1 MAASRARAAAVERQ
15 LVTITF
21 AGYNRDWADW
31 IGKQLEHRGREV
43 VYHRW
48 DVPSESTI
56 EESLG
61 DLLLAGGQVVMVLS
75 GWFFQLGPRK
85 PDEWNRALREFVA
98 PNVDRFAAVT
108 VDSASLPS
116 AATVLRPAELWG
128 MGPDEA
134 ERRLLKR
141 LQLPIAEFSEGPGS
155 SDTRF
160 PEDEPDVW
168 GGVPRRNVRFTGR
181 EDVLAGIYREFQQ
194 APRGAAVCTLFGM
207 SGVGKTQIAA
217 EYIYRFQA
225 AYDVVWWVP
234 ADQRGTL
241 RQRLAELASALGIV
255 AGPEYGERIRAV
267 RDALRRGRPHSRWLL
282 VLDSADEPDLIA
294 DLLPSGT
301 GHVLITSQNREWTE
315 YNTARIEIPVYT
327 RQESIAFICRRATRL
342 DEVSANLLADALE
355 DLPLLLDQTAG
366 WLNDS
371 TMSVE
376 EYVELLGSESDVE
389 VGLRVAADFPMT
401 FQTAWSILLNR
412 LRETVPESVDL
423 LRLCVFFAP
432 GTIPVGLLRDASLQD
447 WPEKLKDLMNNPLR
461 WNAAVKKLVQYSVVQ
476 TESHGATGYENS
488 VGTEL
493 LHMHRM
499 VHQTVRDGMAEM
511 DRKEFSRVVQGVLA
525 SADPGGPDNPDNWPR
540 YAEIAPHLKSAN
552 VLESNDPAI
561 QRLVLRCLRY
571 MFSSGEYQ
579 AGLTLSER
587 ALEAWRVSLGE
598 TDPKVYDVV
607 LNRGNLLRATGQYRE
622 AARIE
627 RAAFEHL
634 RAESGPQD
642 LDTLRAASGLA
653 ASLGYMAE
661 YDEALDLRQ
670 TVFDGRREL
679 FGERDPRTL
688 ASQQNLAVS
697 LQFLGR
703 YEEALDMYR
712 RVRDGRREALGPR
725 SYWTLYTE
733 THYATLL
740 RFLGRYQEALS
751 IQERCAQGLRS
762 VLGPDRIFTL
772 RADYNLAMCQYRM
785 GHRHDGRTVLAEI
798 LERAE
803 RVLGEGHE
811 MSMMTATVY
820 ACVEREDGALDRARE
835 VSERVMRAYT
845 SDLGP
850 RHPFT
855 VGARSNHGL
864 VLRAAGE
871 REQSQH
877 LLEESLT
884 EMTAAVG
891 PDHPWTLGT
900 ALNVTASRSLA
911 GDAEAAAELSA
922 DTARRSAGRLG
933 ATHPLTLSCQV
944 ALAADLRDLHKNQ
957 EADETERQAL
967 AALAETLGDDHVHT
981 LSARA
986 RTRPFWDFEPHF
998 P

>member
-1 MAASRARAAAVERQ
+1 
-15 LVTITF
+15 
-21 AGYNRDWADW
+21 
-31 IGKQLEHRGREV
+31 
-43 VYHRW
+43 
-48 DVPSESTI
+48 
-56 EESLG
+56 
-61 DLLLAGGQVVMVLS
+61 
-75 GWFFQLGPRK
+75 
-85 PDEWNRALREFVA
+85 
-98 PNVDRFAAVT
+98 
-108 VDSASLPS
+108 
-116 AATVLRPAELWG
+116 
-128 MGPDEA
+128 
-134 ERRLLKR
+134 
-141 LQLPIAEFSEGPGS
+141 
-155 SDTRF
+155 
-160 PEDEPDVW
+160 
-168 GGVPRRNVRFTGR
+168 VPRRNVRFTGR

-225 AYDVVWWVP
+225 TYDVVWWVP

-255 AGPEYGERIRAV
+255 TGPEYGERIRAV
-267 RDALRRGRPHSRWLL
+267 RDALRRGHPYSRWLL
-282 VLDSADEPDLIA
+282 VLDSADEPDVIA

-315 YNTARIEIPVYT
+315 YNTARIEIPVYA
-327 RQESIAFICRRATRL
+327 RQESVAFIRRRAPRL
-342 DEVSANLLADALE
+342 DETSANQLAEALE

-376 EYVELLGSESDVE
+376 EYVELLESESDVE

-432 GTIPVGLLRDASLQD
+432 GAIPVGLLRDASLQD
-447 WPEKLKDLMNNPLR
+447 WPEKLNNLMNDPLR

-476 TESHGATGYENS
+476 TETHGATGYESS

-499 VHQTVRDGMAEM
+499 VHQTVRDGMGEL
-511 DRKEFSRVVQGVLA
+511 DREEFSRVVQGVLA
-525 SADPGGPDNPDNWPR
+525 SADPGGPDNPANWPR

-552 VLESNDPAI
+552 VLESDDPAI
-561 QRLVLRCLRY
+561 QRLVQHCVRY
-571 MFSSGEYQ
+571 MYKSGEYQ

-587 ALEAWRVSLGE
+587 ALEAWRPSLGE
-598 TDPKVYDVV
+598 TDSRVYDVV
-607 LNRGNLLRATGQYRE
+607 LNRGNLLRETGDYRE

-627 RAAFEHL
+627 RSAFENL
-634 RAESGPQD
+634 RAERGPRD

-653 ASLGYMAE
+653 ATLGYLAE
-661 YDEALDLRQ
+661 YDEALELRQ
-670 TVFDGRREL
+670 TVFEGRRDL
-679 FGERDPRTL
+679 FGERDLDTL
-688 ASQQNLAVS
+688 TAQHNLGVS
-697 LQFLGR
+697 LQFEGR
-703 YEEALDMYR
+703 YKEASDTYR
-712 RVRDGRREALGPR
+712 YARDGLRGGIGAR
-725 SYWTLYTE
+725 SHLTLYTE
-733 THYATLL
+733 THHAKLL
-740 RFLGRYQEALS
+740 RLLGRYVEAFS
-751 IQERCAQGLRS
+751 IQDPSAQGLRS
-762 VLGPDRIFTL
+762 ILGPDRLYTL
-772 RADYNLAMCQYRM
+772 RAEHNLAMCYYRM
-785 GHRHDGRTVLAEI
+785 GDRHRGRAALAEV

-803 RVLGEGHE
+803 RVFGEFHE
-811 MSMMTATVY
+811 MAMMAATVY
-820 ACVEREDGALDRARE
+820 ACVEREDGVLDRARE
-835 VSERVMRAYT
+835 ISERVMRAYT
-845 SDLGP
+845 SDLGT
-850 RHPFT
+850 RHPYT

-864 VLRAAGE
+864 VLRAAGD

-877 LLEESLT
+877 LLETALT

-891 PDHPWTLGT
+891 SDHPWTLGT

-922 DTARRSAGRLG
+922 DTARRSAEALS
-933 ATHPLTLSCQV
+933 ATHPLTLSCRV
-944 ALAADLRDLHKNQ
+944 ALSADLRDLHKNQ
-957 EADETERQAL
+957 EAEEIERQAL

-986 RTRPFWDFEPHF
+986 RTRPYWDFEPHF

>member
-1 MAASRARAAAVERQ
+1 
-15 LVTITF
+15 
-21 AGYNRDWADW
+21 
-31 IGKQLEHRGREV
+31 
-43 VYHRW
+43 
-48 DVPSESTI
+48 
-56 EESLG
+56 
-61 DLLLAGGQVVMVLS
+61 
-75 GWFFQLGPRK
+75 
-85 PDEWNRALREFVA
+85 
-98 PNVDRFAAVT
+98 
-108 VDSASLPS
+108 
-116 AATVLRPAELWG
+116 
-128 MGPDEA
+128 
-134 ERRLLKR
+134 
-141 LQLPIAEFSEGPGS
+141 
-155 SDTRF
+155 
-160 PEDEPDVW
+160 
-168 GGVPRRNVRFTGR
+168 VRFTGR
-181 EDVLAGIYREFQQ
+181 EDVLAGIYREFQE

-255 AGPEYGERIRAV
+255 TGPEYGERIRVV

-282 VLDSADEPDLIA
+282 ILDSADEPDLIA

-327 RQESIAFICRRATRL
+327 RQESIAFIRRRATRL
-342 DEVSANLLADALE
+342 DEESANLLAEALE

-376 EYVELLGSESDVE
+376 EYVELLETESDVE

-447 WPEKLKDLMNNPLR
+447 WPEKLKDLMNDPLR

-476 TESHGATGYENS
+476 TETHGATGYDNS
-488 VGTEL
+488 VGAEL

-499 VHQTVRDGMAEM
+499 VHQTVRDGMGEL
-511 DRKEFSRVVQGVLA
+511 DREEFSRVVQGVLA
-525 SADPGGPDNPDNWPR
+525 SADPGGPDNPANWPR

-561 QRLVLRCLRY
+561 HRLVQHCVRY
-571 MFSSGEYQ
+571 MFQSGEYQ
-579 AGLTLSER
+579 AGLKLSER
-587 ALEAWRVSLGE
+587 ALEAWRLSLGE

-607 LNRGNLLRATGQYRE
+607 LNRGNLLRATGEYRE

-627 RAAFEHL
+627 RAAYENL
-634 RAESGPQD
+634 RADRGSRD
-642 LDTLRAASGLA
+642 LDTLTAASGLA
-653 ASLGYMAE
+653 ASLGYLAE
-661 YDEALDLRQ
+661 YEEALELRQ
-670 TVFDGRREL
+670 SVFDGRRDL
-679 FGERDPRTL
+679 LGARDQRTL
-688 ASQQNLAVS
+688 SAQHNLAVS

-703 YEEALDMYR
+703 YEEALDVYR
-712 RVRDGRREALGPR
+712 RARDGEREALGTR
-725 SYWTLYTE
+725 HYSTAYTE
-733 THYATLL
+733 THIAKLL
-740 RFLGRYQEALS
+740 RLMGLYQEALS
-751 IQERCAQGLRS
+751 IQERSAQGLRA
-762 VLGPDRIFTL
+762 VLGPDRLFTL
-772 RADYNLAMCQYRM
+772 RGEYNLAMCHYRM
-785 GHRHDGRTVLAEI
+785 GDRHRGRARLAEA

-811 MSMMTATVY
+811 AATMMATVY

-835 VSERVMRAYT
+835 ISERVMRAYA
-845 SDLGP
+845 SDLGSD
-850 RHPFT
+850 HPYT
-855 VGARSNHGL
+855 VGAKSNHGL

-877 LLEESLT
+877 LLEEALT
-884 EMTAAVG
+884 EMTVAVG

-911 GDAEAAAELSA
+911 GDVEAAADLSA
-922 DTARRSAGRLG
+922 DTARRSAVKLG
-933 ATHPLTLSCQV
+933 STHPLTLSCRV

-957 EADETERQAL
+957 EAEETERQTL
-967 AALAETLGDDHVHT
+967 AALAETLGDEHVHT

-998 P
+998 S

>member
-1 MAASRARAAAVERQ
+1 MAASRTRAAAVERQ
-15 LVTITF
+15 LITIAF

-31 IGKQLEHRGREV
+31 IGKQLEHRGHEV

-56 EESLG
+56 EESLS
-61 DLLLAGGQVVMVLS
+61 DLLLAGGQVLLIFS
-75 GWFFQLGPRK
+75 GWFFQLGPRN

-98 PNVDRFAAVT
+98 PNADSFAAVS

-128 MGPDEA
+128 MGANEA

-141 LQLPIAEFSEGPGS
+141 LQLPISNITEGLGS

-181 EDVLAGIYREFQQ
+181 EDVLAGIYREFQR

-255 AGPEYGERIRAV
+255 AGPEYGERIRVV

-315 YNTARIEIPVYT
+315 YNTARIEIPVYA
-327 RQESIAFICRRATRL
+327 RQESVAFIRRRAPRL
-342 DEVSANLLADALE
+342 DEASANRLAGALE

-376 EYVELLGSESDVE
+376 EYVELLESGSDVE

-476 TESHGATGYENS
+476 TESHGATGYESS

-499 VHQTVRDGMAEM
+499 VHQTVRDGMVEM

-540 YAEIAPHLKSAN
+540 YAEIAPHLKAAN

-571 MFSSGEYQ
+571 MYSSGEYQ

-587 ALEAWRVSLGE
+587 ALEAWTVSLGE
-598 TDPKVYDVV
+598 THQNVYDV
-607 LNRGNLLRATGQYRE
+607 LLSRGNLLRETGKYRE
-622 AARIE
+622 AANIE
-627 RAAFEHL
+627 RAAYENL
-634 RAESGPQD
+634 RADRGAQD
-642 LDTLRAASGLA
+642 LDTLTAASGLA
-653 ASLGYMAE
+653 ASLGYLAE
-661 YDEALDLRQ
+661 YEEALELRQ
-670 TVFDGRREL
+670 TVFDGRRDL
-679 FGERDPRTL
+679 LGEGDPRTL
-688 ASQQNLAVS
+688 NAQHNLGIS

-712 RVRDGRREALGPR
+712 RTRDGRREALGAR
-725 SYWTLYTE
+725 NYLTLYTE
-733 THYATLL
+733 THHAKLL
-740 RFLGRYQEALS
+740 RLLGRYQEALS
-751 IQERCAQGLRS
+751 IQERSVQGLRGG
-762 VLGPDRIFTL
+762 LGQDRKYTL
-772 RADYNLAMCQYRM
+772 RAEYNLAMCHYRL
-785 GHRHDGRTVLAEI
+785 GDRHKGRAALAET

-803 RVLGEGHE
+803 RVLGEGHDVT
-811 MSMMTATVY
+811 MMMAAAY
-820 ACVEREDGALDRARE
+820 ACVEREDGTLDRARE
-835 VSERVMRAYT
+835 ISERVMHAYA
-845 SDLGP
+845 SDLGSH
-850 RHPFT
+850 HPYT
-855 VGARSNHGL
+855 VGAKSNHGL

-877 LLEESLT
+877 LLEKALT
-884 EMTAAVG
+884 EMTVAVG
-891 PDHPWTLGT
+891 PNHPWTLGT

-911 GDAEAAAELSA
+911 GDSEAAAELSA
-922 DTARRSAGRLG
+922 DTARRSAGALSDR
-933 ATHPLTLSCQV
+933 HPLTLSCRV

-957 EADETERQAL
+957 EAEETERQAL
-967 AALAETLGDDHVHT
+967 AALADTLGRDHVHT